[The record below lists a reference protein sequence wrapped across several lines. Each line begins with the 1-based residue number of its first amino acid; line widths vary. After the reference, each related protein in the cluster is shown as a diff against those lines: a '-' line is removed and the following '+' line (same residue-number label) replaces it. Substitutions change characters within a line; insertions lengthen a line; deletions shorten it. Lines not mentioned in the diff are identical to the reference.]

1 MSTITK
7 DDGVIVV
14 MMEQFERSWLP
25 RALALKTKV
34 DQGGKLDNAEI
45 THLLTVLSDFQDIR
59 KQVDARPDLQVM
71 FAQAVSV
78 YESISNRALQ
88 NETGG
93 NASA

>member
-7 DDGVIVV
+7 DDGVIVA

-34 DQGGKLDNAEI
+34 DKGGRLDDTEI
-45 THLLTVLSDFQDIR
+45 VHLLTVLSDFQDIQQR
-59 KQVDARPDLQVM
+59 VDARPDLQVM

-88 NETGG
+88 NETGAV
-93 NASA
+93 ASA